1 MGMTI
6 GGRGKVKSDINVTPL
21 VDVVL
26 VLLII
31 FMVVTPMLQK
41 GKPVQLPTTRNPAG
55 LPEDENELLISVAY
69 SGPGNPP
76 TVWIES
82 QSKQV
87 TLPDLEALLQE
98 TYQRNPNK
106 LIILKGDRRLSY
118 GEVKDVMMAVHRAQF
133 SGLGIV
139 AEKIDIPGT

>member
-1 MGMTI
+1 MGMSI
-6 GGRGKVKSDINVTPL
+6 GKKGKLNTDINVTPL

-41 GKPVQLPTTRNPAG
+41 GKPVQLPTTKNPAG
-55 LPEDENELLISVAY
+55 LPEDENELLISVAF

-76 TVWIES
+76 TVWLET
-82 QSKQV
+82 KPV
-87 TLPDLEALLQE
+87 TLPDLETLLQE

-106 LIILKGDRRLSY
+106 RIVLKGDKRLSY
-118 GEVKDVMMAVHRAQF
+118 GEVKDVMMAVHRANF
-133 SGLGIV
+133 TGVGII
-139 AEKIDIPGT
+139 AEKIGVPGM

>member
-1 MGMTI
+1 MGMAV
-6 GGRGKVKSDINVTPL
+6 GKKGKLNTDINVTPL

-41 GKPVQLPTTRNPAG
+41 GKPVQLPTTKNPAG

-76 TVWIES
+76 SIWLES
-82 QSKQV
+82 KLV
-87 TLPDLEALLQE
+87 TLADLETLMLE

-106 LIILKGDRRLSY
+106 RIVLKGDRRLSY
-118 GEVKDVMMAVHRAQF
+118 GEVKDIMMVVNRAQF
-133 SGLGIV
+133 TGVGIV
-139 AEKIDIPGT
+139 AEKIGVPGA

>member
-1 MGMTI
+1 MGMGPI
-6 GGRGKVKSDINVTPL
+6 KKGKINSEINVTPL

-41 GKPVQLPTTRNPAG
+41 GRPVQLPNTTNPSA

-69 SGPGNPP
+69 NGPGNPVS
-76 TVWIES
+76 VWLET
-82 QSKQV
+82 KEV
-87 TLPDLEALLQE
+87 NLPDLETLLQE

-106 LIILKGDRRLSY
+106 RITLKGDKRLSY
-118 GEVKDVMMAVHRAQF
+118 GEVKDVMMVVNRAGF
-133 SGLGIV
+133 SGVGIV
-139 AEKIDIPGT
+139 AEKSGIPGV

>member
-1 MGMTI
+1 MGMAL
-6 GGRGKVKSDINVTPL
+6 GGKGKLNTDINVTPL

-41 GKPVQLPTTRNPAG
+41 GKPVQLPNTKNPAG

-69 SGPGNPP
+69 NGPGSPP
-76 TVWIES
+76 TVWLE
-82 QSKQV
+82 SKQV
-87 TLPDLEALLQE
+87 TLADLETLMQE

-106 LIILKGDRRLSY
+106 RIVLKGDKRLSY
-118 GEVKDVMMAVHRAQF
+118 GEVKDIMMVVNRAQF
-133 SGLGIV
+133 SGVGIV
-139 AEKIDIPGT
+139 AEKIGVPGA

>member
-1 MGMTI
+1 MGMSV
-6 GGRGKVKSDINVTPL
+6 GGKKKLNTDINVTPL

-41 GKPVQLPTTRNPAG
+41 GKPVQLPTTKNPAG
-55 LPEDENELLISVAY
+55 LPEDENELLISVSY
-69 SGPGNPP
+69 QGSGNPP
-76 TVWIES
+76 AIWLETNT
-82 QSKQV
+82 V
-87 TLPDLEALLQE
+87 TLADLETMLQE

-106 LIILKGDRRLSY
+106 RITLKGDKRLSY

-133 SGLGIV
+133 TGVGII
-139 AEKIDIPGT
+139 AEKIGVPGA

>member
-1 MGMTI
+1 MGMAI
-6 GGRGKVKSDINVTPL
+6 GKKGKLNTDINVTPL

-41 GKPVQLPTTRNPAG
+41 GKPVQLPTTKNPAG

-69 SGPGNPP
+69 GGPGNPP
-76 TVWIES
+76 SIWLES
-82 QSKQV
+82 KPV
-87 TLPDLEALLQE
+87 TLADLETLMQE

-106 LIILKGDRRLSY
+106 RIVLKGDKRLSY
-118 GEVKDVMMAVHRAQF
+118 GEVKDIMMVVNRAQF
-133 SGLGIV
+133 SGVGIV
-139 AEKIDIPGT
+139 AEKIGVPGA

>member
-1 MGMTI
+1 MGMSV
-6 GGRGKVKSDINVTPL
+6 GGGKGKVKSEINVTPL

-41 GKPVQLPTTRNPAG
+41 GRPVQLPSTSNPAA
-55 LPEDENELLISVAY
+55 LPEDENELLISVAF

-76 TVWIES
+76 TIWLES
-82 QSKQV
+82 KPV
-87 TLPDLEALLQE
+87 TMQDLDLLLQE

-106 LIILKGDRRLSY
+106 RIILKGDKRLSY
-118 GEVKDVMMAVHRAQF
+118 GEVKDVMMAVHKANF
-133 SGLGIV
+133 SGVGIV
-139 AEKIDIPGT
+139 AEKLGVPGT

>member
-1 MGMTI
+1 MGMSA
-6 GGRGKVKSDINVTPL
+6 GGGKGKVKSEINVTPL

-41 GKPVQLPTTRNPAG
+41 GRPVQLPSTTNPG
-55 LPEDENELLISVAY
+55 TLPEDENELLISVAY

-76 TVWIES
+76 SVWLET
-82 QSKQV
+82 KQV
-87 TLPDLEALLQE
+87 SLPDLETLLQE

-106 LIILKGDRRLSY
+106 RIILKGDKRLSY
-118 GEVKDVMMAVHRAQF
+118 GEVKDVMMVVHRAQF
-133 SGLGIV
+133 QGVGIV
-139 AEKIDIPGT
+139 AEKIGVPGT